1 MTYIEVT
8 IYPNCPGSCYQ
19 NQQKITLD
27 QVKYMTYLYESQPD
41 RQGRIFPE
49 RHISAATPT
58 KQKDEMAR
66 FDADCMAIFE
76 KVRPALMQDYYNWF
90 MAIEPTSGDYF
101 IDIDEIEAE
110 RKAFE
115 KHPDAPCL
123 IVCIN
128 ETGVCG
134 RA

>member
-1 MTYIEVT
+1 MT
-8 IYPNCPGSCYQ
+8 S
-19 NQQKITLD
+19 
-27 QVKYMTYLYESQPD
+27 LYESAPD
-41 RQGRIFPE
+41 RQGIIFPQ
-49 RHISAATPT
+49 RHLSAATHA
-58 KQKDEMAR
+58 KQKAEIAK

-76 KVRPALMQDYYNWF
+76 KVKPALIKDYYNWF
-90 MAIEPTSGDYF
+90 MAIEPTSGDYC